1 MAQPGPDRIYSGFAM
16 KAYIAS
22 LLIPAI
28 LSMSAAQAA
37 DAVQWTDLPKTI
49 GHGKMR
55 SDNREDRDYR
65 VVTKAGVTHS
75 GHQLFFSS
83 RAVSLMP
90 SGASVPREQVA
101 EIRIHRDARL
111 SDALVAPGGKVLD
124 SDLCGGGGGY
134 CFPMIDP
141 LLLLLIPVA
150 AGAIALTAP
159 FILPI
164 EGIKRLLPDRVIK
177 VAQ

>member
-1 MAQPGPDRIYSGFAM
+1 M
-16 KAYIAS
+16 KASSIAS

-55 SDNREDRDYR
+55 SDDREDRDYR
-65 VVTKAGVTHS
+65 VVTKAGVTYS
-75 GHQLFFSS
+75 GHKLFFGP

-90 SGASVPREQVA
+90 SGASVTREQVA

-111 SDALVAPGGKVLD
+111 HDALVAPGGKILYSV
-124 SDLCGGGGGY
+124 CGGYYDY
-134 CFPMIDP
+134 CIPAIVFAPV
-141 LLLLLIPVA
+141 LLPVA
-150 AGAIALTAP
+150 LGATAAAAP

-177 VAQ
+177 VAP